1 MPSISSNG
9 IRLEYAESGDPADPV
24 ILLIMGLGTQ
34 LVAWPD
40 ALCNGLVGLGF
51 RVIRFDNRDVG
62 HSTKNQTLDEKEVGA
77 LALKALGGKPF
88 KPPYTLHDMAADA
101 LGLLDGLGVAKA
113 HIVGISMGGMIA
125 QIMAAEHAD
134 RVLSLTLIMTHSGN
148 PKLPPGKPEAMAA
161 LFAPRPDGSDPEAVV
176 AHTMKTYRVIGS
188 PGYRMSDPELR
199 AWVERSTQRAH
210 HPLGAGMQLLAV
222 LGSAPRV
229 DLVKKI
235 SSPTLVMHGIDDPL
249 VPVEAGKE
257 LAELIPGATLKL
269 IPGMG
274 HDLAAGLMPLWV
286 DAIGR
291 HCLAAAAND
300 EQGSPPSRADAKAL
314 R

>member
-9 IRLEYAESGDPADPV
+9 IRLEYAESGNPADPV

-40 ALCNGLVGLGF
+40 TLCDGLAGLGF
-51 RVIRFDNRDVG
+51 RVVRFDNRDVG
-62 HSTKNQTLDEKEVGA
+62 HSTKNQTLDEEDIGA
-77 LALKALGGKPF
+77 LALKAMRGKPF
-88 KPPYTLHDMAADA
+88 TPPYTLNDMAADA
-101 LGLLDGLGVAKA
+101 LGLLDALGIARA

-188 PGYRMSDPELR
+188 PGYRMSDADLR
-199 AWVERSTQRAH
+199 AWVERSTQRVY
-210 HPLGAGMQLLAV
+210 HPLGAGMQLIAV
-222 LGSAPRV
+222 LG
-229 DLVKKI
+229 
-235 SSPTLVMHGIDDPL
+235 
-249 VPVEAGKE
+249 
-257 LAELIPGATLKL
+257 
-269 IPGMG
+269 
-274 HDLAAGLMPLWV
+274 
-286 DAIGR
+286 
-291 HCLAAAAND
+291 
-300 EQGSPPSRADAKAL
+300 
-314 R
+314 